1 MHPVI
6 NSPRPRKSLVIKR
19 SVKVGE
25 FKKTT
30 VSLEDAF
37 WAALR
42 GIAAAQRIPLS
53 HLIATIDSERRHA
66 NLSSAIRLFV
76 LAYYRSR
83 CGSVCGSPPDD
94 DGK

>member
-25 FKKTT
+25 RKSS
-30 VSLEDAF
+30 VGLEEDF
-37 WAALR
+37 WSALK
-42 GIAAAQRIPLS
+42 GIAAAQRTPLS
-53 HLIATIDSERRHA
+53 HLVATIDSERRKHHHA

-76 LAYYRSR
+76 LNYYRSKNR
-83 CGSVCGSPPDD
+83 P
-94 DGK
+94 